1 MKKKKTIVIV
11 AIILLLALIF
21 GLYRLYCRYGIY
33 LSAHGRAVMREKNT
47 LMADGVEE
55 EEAGAVAEEKVTREE
70 EIWARI
76 KAGEKID
83 VYDGYHKCRDEVLYS
98 DFESAKIQIA
108 DMVFDQSYCMSVE
121 NVREVIESSQY
132 AKNWQIED
140 VFYAYYQAIEV
151 RDKEGHE
158 VMTFMW
164 RPLKNEDCPWINKT
178 QNFLCMVRPTAYGP
192 WKKESVYYPGG
203 YQYYYR
209 DLCVTDDET
218 EQTDDYKRITR
229 EALLDDLYSHRCSSS
244 MVCDHDDDCYCF
256 NLGETST
263 TAGFV
268 DEKTR
273 GYGRYDDMGRYEYFQ
288 TTHEYEFEFDTDGNC
303 INITPT
309 GTASEWRLL
318 YKEAD
323 DGLL

>member
-1 MKKKKTIVIV
+1 MKKKKILIMS
-11 AIILLLALIF
+11 AIIAVLVGVPLFSLHI
-21 GLYRLYCRYGIY
+21 RYGIFDG
-33 LSAHGRAVMREKNT
+33 SHKRAVRREKRV
-47 LMADGVEE
+47 LMDSGMG
-55 EEAGAVAEEKVTREE
+55 EAQAEAVAEERVTHDE
-70 EIWARI
+70 EIWKRI
-76 KAGEKID
+76 RAGEKID
-83 VYDGYHKCRDEVLYS
+83 GYDGYHACRDEVLFS

-121 NVREVIESSQY
+121 DVRKVVEASQY
-132 AKNWQIED
+132 AGDFQITD

-151 RDKEGHE
+151 KDKDGHE
-158 VMTFMW
+158 VLSFMW
-164 RPLKNEDCPWINKT
+164 RPLKTEDCPWVDKT
-178 QNFLCMVRPTAYGP
+178 QNFLCMVRPTSYGP
-192 WKKESVYYPGG
+192 WKKESAYYPGG
-203 YQYYYR
+203 YQYYYK
-209 DLCVTDDET
+209 DFCAPNDDTT
-218 EQTDDYKRITR
+218 EETDDYKRITR
-229 EALLDDLYSHRCSSS
+229 EALLKDLYSRKCSSS
-244 MVCDHDDDCYCF
+244 MVCDYGDDCYCF

-268 DEKTR
+268 DKETR
-273 GYGRYDDMGRYEYFQ
+273 DYGRYDDMGRYEFFQ